1 MNKTIFITGAA
12 KRIGKE
18 IALTFKELGWNIII
32 HYNSSKKDAD
42 DLANQINKDNPNS
55 AKTVQGNLDIK
66 EDVQKI
72 LSEVSET
79 FPSIDVLVNNASTF
93 YPTPI
98 DEISEDHWEKLI
110 GSNLKGPLF
119 LIQGL
124 KEKLKRSNGSI
135 INITDTN
142 LTKGVANYSIY
153 SAAKAGLEAV
163 TKGLARELAP
173 EIKVNAIA
181 PGAML
186 EPPDVTWTEE
196 QKNKVIESIPLKRMG
211 SEKDIANAVKFLAY
225 SEYITGQIIKV
236 DGGRSL

>member
-32 HYNSSKKDAD
+32 HYNSSKNDAD
-42 DLANQINKDNPNS
+42 NLADQINKDNPNS
-55 AKTVQGNLDIK
+55 AKTVQGNLDVK

-72 LSEVSET
+72 LNEVNDA
-79 FPSIDVLVNNASTF
+79 FPSIDLLINNASTF

-124 KEKLKRSNGSI
+124 KEKLKKSNGSI

-153 SAAKAGLEAV
+153 SAAKAGLEA
-163 TKGLARELAP
+163 
-173 EIKVNAIA
+173 N
-181 PGAML
+181 
-186 EPPDVTWTEE
+186 
-196 QKNKVIESIPLKRMG
+196 N
-211 SEKDIANAVKFLAY
+211 
-225 SEYITGQIIKV
+225 
-236 DGGRSL
+236 